1 MLLMLAMSAYAQND
15 VTKFLGIPVDGTK
28 SEMIRQ
34 LKAKG
39 YAYDQSNDR
48 LTGEFN
54 GAKVEIYVATT
65 NNKVSRIMVCDA
77 NCVGERSIQIRFNR
91 LCDQFKNNPNYTPLL
106 NKNNPIPDDEDIS
119 YEIRIHKKRYEAAFY
134 QMPNKEILQEEL
146 LSALSSKYT
155 EEQLDVMRAEMK
167 SVLSSK
173 YTEQELAN
181 SYEEYLGLEIMSIVL
196 SDSEN
201 ELKLSDTTKNIV
213 SDIVKMTME
222 RMAELTNKS
231 VWFMISDLY
240 DKYYITMFYD
250 NEYNRANGEDL

>member
-1 MLLMLAMSAYAQND
+1 MLLMLAMSAHAQND

-39 YAYDQSNDR
+39 YSYDQSNDI

-54 GAKVEIYVATT
+54 GAQVKIYVVTT
-65 NNKVSRIMVCDA
+65 NNKVSRIIVCDA
-77 NCVGERSIQIRFNR
+77 NYVGERSIQIRFNR
-91 LCDQFKNNPNYTPLL
+91 LCDQFENNPNYTSLL
-106 NKNNPIPDDEDIS
+106 KNNLIPDDEDIS

-134 QMPNKEILQEEL
+134 QMPNKEILQEEF

-240 DKYYITMFYD
+240 DKYYITML
-250 NEYNRANGEDL
+250 YNRANGEDL